1 MNEINRKIDTLYN
14 DLSVVTCKFER
25 LLTSVQ
31 WLNDDIFDKDL
42 PTKQDVDKF
51 LLAYRERKIKS
62 ELHTEVL
69 DAYVKELQRI
79 QEEMHLL
86 NEYAWNEIKSKS
98 ADSVHSDQTDTLSTV
113 KPLQ

>member
-1 MNEINRKIDTLYN
+1 MNESNRKIDTLYN

-42 PTKQDVDKF
+42 PKKQDIDKF
-51 LLAYRERKIKS
+51 LMAYRERKIKS

-86 NEYAWNEIKSKS
+86 NGYAWNEIKSKKV
-98 ADSVHSDQTDTLSTV
+98 DSVLRDQTGTLSTV
-113 KPLQ
+113 K